1 MTYII
6 AVGNEKGG
14 VAKTTTCVS
23 LAGALVEFGKRI
35 LVVDMDPQSNM
46 TLGLGH
52 NPKGLDRSIAQLMLN
67 ATDPNELILQ
77 TSIDNIDIIPSSA
90 EMGLSER
97 YLPIRENYHA
107 ILKKA
112 FTKINGYDYII
123 IDCPPA
129 LGAITLNALTA
140 ADLLILPSQPEFF
153 SAYALRS
160 MMQAIKQVRQQD
172 NPSLSYKILIT
183 ILDRRNRTHRTMTEK
198 IYSTFNDAV
207 FRSVIEIDTKIRESS
222 ILGIPINKY
231 NSTTR
236 GALQYQNLAKEIM
249 NNVEK

>member
-1 MTYII
+1 MTYTI
-6 AVGNEKGG
+6 AVANEKGG

-23 LAGALVEFGKRI
+23 LAGALSQLGKKI
-35 LVVDMDPQSNM
+35 LVVDMDPQSNL
-46 TLGLGH
+46 TLGFGH
-52 NPKGLDRSIAQLMLN
+52 NPKSLEKSIAQLMLN
-67 ATDPNELILQ
+67 SLEINDVISKTNIE
-77 TSIDNIDIIPSSA
+77 NIDLIPSNA

-97 YLPIRENYHA
+97 YLPIRENYHT
-107 ILKKA
+107 ILKKS
-112 FTKINGYDYII
+112 FIKLENYDFII

-172 NPSLSYKILIT
+172 NPKLTYKILIT

-207 FRSVIEIDTKIRESS
+207 FKSVIEIDTKIRESS
-222 ILGIPINKY
+222 IVGLPINLY
-231 NSTTR
+231 NPTTR
-236 GALQYQNLAKEIM
+236 GAIQYMNLAKEIIKD
-249 NNVEK
+249 VKK

>member
-6 AVGNEKGG
+6 AVANEKGG

-23 LAGALVEFGKRI
+23 LAGALAEFGKKV

-46 TLGLGH
+46 TLGLGK
-52 NPKGLDRSIAQLMLN
+52 NPKILDKSIAQLMLN
-67 ATDPNELILQ
+67 SLNIEDLIID
-77 TSIDNIDIIPSSA
+77 TSIENINMIPSTA

-97 YLPIRENYHA
+97 YLPIREDYHS
-107 ILKKA
+107 ILKNA
-112 FTKINGYDYII
+112 FKNLAGYDFII

-140 ADLLILPSQPEFF
+140 ANLLILPSQPEFF

-160 MMQAIKQVRQQD
+160 MMQAITQVRQQD
-172 NPSLSYKILIT
+172 NPTLSYKILIT

-198 IYSTFNDAV
+198 IYATFKEAV
-207 FRSVIEIDTKIRESS
+207 FKSVIEIDTKIRESS

-231 NSTTR
+231 NPSTR
-236 GALQYQNLAKEIM
+236 GSIQYKKLAEEIM
-249 NNVEK
+249 NDVEK